1 MPATDD
7 VKSTRWQLR
16 VRAHDA
22 HLVSRA
28 AAALGVTRTDF
39 VIAAATERA
48 RDVMADRA
56 RWDVTEEQW
65 QAFQEALDAPP
76 RDLPRLRE
84 LLARPA
90 PWDR

>member
-1 MPATDD
+1 MSTTDD
-7 VKSTRWQLR
+7 RKDTRWQIR
-16 VRAHDA
+16 VQAQDA
-22 HLVSRA
+22 HLVSEA
-28 AAALGVTRTDF
+28 AAALGVTRTNF
-39 VIAAATERA
+39 VIAAAIERA
-48 RDVMADRA
+48 RDVMADRT

-65 QAFQEALDAPP
+65 HAFQEALDAPP